1 MAKNCRN
8 GVGAHLTRKHTG
20 GVIILIGMATRF
32 THRHTHAYDARP
44 ATQRV
49 VSSRAATATAG
60 TPAAGRKRMMSIE
73 VLRLLAIVCIAVFHA
88 FLQQYVQ
95 AIWMG
100 PHHPV
105 SVAEP
110 VSALASSRGAMW
122 IVAMIMYCGAWGN
135 HIFFMISG
143 FFLIPRMCGA
153 AGSSG
158 YWNTQ
163 LRATGRRIAMI
174 LATVAFYL
182 LLVLV
187 AGHWAPSV
195 SNDTQSAS
203 LVYELEFVWLYLA
216 FVALAP
222 AIAWVLNR
230 LGACRSA
237 VVAGAVLIAVYALNA
252 YVACTWQAQYG
263 QRTLLDWRKQMSAVS
278 YALSFGLAG
287 LLGWAVQHNSERR
300 TEDKRHGV
308 RHADRRP
315 LWTIRGFWLCGVLVL
330 LAVAKTVGSAIGTG
344 LCFSLSEIAEYQMVN
359 GSLITKISMLPAAAA
374 MLLIIPGET
383 GNHPF
388 DAAEAETEICE
399 GMLAEYSGAP
409 LGVFKLSHAVKM
421 LSLTSLFVALF
432 LGGLGTGIM
441 ALDALLL
448 FVLCA
453 VITAVAISFV
463 HAFTARLKI
472 EQIFKY
478 YWTVVSLLAL
488 ISLVLAWYGL

>member
-1 MAKNCRN
+1 M
-8 GVGAHLTRKHTG
+8 TT
-20 GVIILIGMATRF
+20 
-32 THRHTHAYDARP
+32 
-44 ATQRV
+44 
-49 VSSRAATATAG
+49 
-60 TPAAGRKRMMSIE
+60 
-73 VLRLLAIVCIAVFHA
+73 LLWTIFH
-88 FLQQYVQ
+88 
-95 AIWMG
+95 
-100 PHHPV
+100 
-105 SVAEP
+105 
-110 VSALASSRGAMW
+110 
-122 IVAMIMYCGAWGN
+122 
-135 HIFFMISG
+135 
-143 FFLIPRMCGA
+143 
-153 AGSSG
+153 
-158 YWNTQ
+158 
-163 LRATGRRIAMI
+163 
-174 LATVAFYL
+174 
-182 LLVLV
+182 VLV
-187 AGHWAPSV
+187 FPG
-195 SNDTQSAS
+195 
-203 LVYELEFVWLYLA
+203 LLF
-216 FVALAP
+216 
-222 AIAWVLNR
+222 
-230 LGACRSA
+230 C
-237 VVAGAVLIAVYALNA
+237 VVVG
-252 YVACTWQAQYG
+252 
-263 QRTLLDWRKQMSAVS
+263 LL
-278 YALSFGLAG
+278 LAG
-287 LLGWAVQHNSERR
+287 LDRKLVARMQNRVGPPLLQPWYDFLKCCGKE
-300 TEDKRHGV
+300 TIIP
-308 RHADRRP
+308 RHARRGLFLAAPVLGFAALITAALFIPVFSYSVYSTSADLVVILYLLTVVGVSMIVGAAASGSPFAGVGLSREMVTVISCELP
-315 LWTIRGFWLCGVLVL
+315 LVLVL

-344 LCFSLSEIAEYQMVN
+344 LCFSLSEIAEYQAIN